1 MRPHTIRLAL
11 GMGSLIGLMTLA
23 GCTGTGEVVYLDL
36 QAIPPAAPSK
46 KQRGDQGEEIKVV
59 VEAFQDLRPVKSRLG
74 VRTHLWGGMT
84 YFNVVGGKAGD
95 VIAQVVADHL
105 KQKGWRVWVRKTGS
119 TAPEGDPDVI
129 LTGQIQE
136 FSANA
141 KSRFFSTKLTAKSKL
156 EVRARNA
163 VDGSTTSMNLEGTST
178 DSVFWFEPEDVQEL
192 VNQTLKETLDRLTAD
207 TKIEKR
213 ALRLR

>member
-1 MRPHTIRLAL
+1 MDTHTFRLAF
-11 GMGSLIGLMTLA
+11 GIGSIIGLFALT

-36 QAIPPAAPSK
+36 QAIPPAAPSA
-46 KQRGDQGEEIKVV
+46 KQRGDQGEEIKVA
-59 VEAFQDLRPVKSRLG
+59 VEAFEDLRPVKSRLG
-74 VRTHLWGGMT
+74 VRTHLWGGVT

-95 VIAQVVADHL
+95 VVAQVVADHL
-105 KQKGWRVWVRKTGS
+105 KQKGWRVWVRKHGS

-163 VDGSTTSMNLEGTST
+163 VDGSTTSMNLEGIST
-178 DSVFWFEPEDVQEL
+178 DSVFWFEPKDVQEL
-192 VNQTLKETLDRLTAD
+192 VNQTLEESLDRLTAD
-207 TKIEKR
+207 TKVEKR

>member
-1 MRPHTIRLAL
+1 VGPHTFRLAL
-11 GMGSLIGLMTLA
+11 GMGSLIGLMTLV
-23 GCTGTGEVVYLDL
+23 GCTGTGEVVYLHL
-36 QAIPPAAPSK
+36 QAIPPAAPSA
-46 KQRGDQGEEIKVV
+46 KQRGDQGEEIKVA
-59 VEAFQDLRPVKSRLG
+59 VEAFEDLRPVKSRLG

-95 VIAQVVADHL
+95 VVAQVVADHL
-105 KQKGWRVWVRKTGS
+105 KQKGWRVWVRRHGS

-129 LTGQIQE
+129 VTGQIQE

-163 VDGSTTSMNLEGTST
+163 GDDSTTTMNLEGIST
-178 DSVFWFEPEDVQEL
+178 DSVFWFEPEDLQNL
-192 VNQTLKETLDRLTAD
+192 VNQTLNESLDKLTAD
-207 TKIEKR
+207 TKVEKR